1 MITLEGVN
9 RGSQLVKRSL
19 NTLLVGLGWDEARH
33 SLLNRLRGII
43 SGNREDT
50 PDLDLDLSMVIFGED
65 GELYDTDPKRSF
77 VWHDNLRMFGAIKH
91 HGNNRTGEGDG
102 CDEYITVNFEFLPE
116 DVSKMTAVVN
126 ITNGIR
132 RRQDFTQAGNAYIT
146 LIDFDKM
153 EEICTLSLNKS
164 SNREMTGLFAF
175 DIERAADK
183 TWRFKILDKPCQKA
197 DQAVSM
203 FRHYLDE
210 GLARSLDIAFKQA
223 HEHQSR

>member
-1 MITLEGVN
+1 
-9 RGSQLVKRSL
+9 
-19 NTLLVGLGWDEARH
+19 
-33 SLLNRLRGII
+33 
-43 SGNREDT
+43 
-50 PDLDLDLSMVIFGED
+50 
-65 GELYDTDPKRSF
+65 
-77 VWHDNLRMFGAIKH
+77 
-91 HGNNRTGEGDG
+91 
-102 CDEYITVNFEFLPE
+102 
-116 DVSKMTAVVN
+116 MTAVVN

-132 RRQDFTQAGNAYIT
+132 RRLDFTQAGNAYIT

-175 DIERAADK
+175 DIERTADK